1 LPSFGDDNIISTEM
15 GDGQETGEREM
26 SHSPREEESLKKGHG
41 NASTA
46 PKEAL
51 VLLLFHNLESR
62 ERV

>member
-1 LPSFGDDNIISTEM
+1 M